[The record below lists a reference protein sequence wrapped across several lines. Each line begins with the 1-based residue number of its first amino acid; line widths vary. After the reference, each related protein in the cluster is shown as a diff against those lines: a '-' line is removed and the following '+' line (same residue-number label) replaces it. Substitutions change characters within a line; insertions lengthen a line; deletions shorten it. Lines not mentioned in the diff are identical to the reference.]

1 MRDRIQGC
9 AAKII
14 GHMRGNTAEASQTI
28 CIYEGGLNEIMNQ
41 WVKLTPTQMDNFCHQ
56 MNITGLGLGYI

>member
-1 MRDRIQGC
+1 MR
-9 AAKII
+9 A
-14 GHMRGNTAEASQTI
+14 NTAEASQTI
-28 CIYEGGLNEIMNQ
+28 CIYEGDRNEIMNQ